1 MNTFATR
8 VHASRDGR
16 FAGGFTLVEV
26 LIAVAVLAIAMAAI
40 ISAMARQADN
50 AGYLR
55 QKTIAL
61 WVAHNR
67 LTELQLK
74 PEWPAIGRAD
84 GKMEMSGLEWRWE
97 TTVTQAPGQ
106 KKLRRIDIKVRAPGQ
121 KEKEG
126 SLAQLT
132 TFIAGG
138 ES

>member
-1 MNTFATR
+1 MSALAVR
-8 VHASRDGR
+8 ARASSG
-16 FAGGFTLVEV
+16 GGFTLVEV
-26 LIAVAVLAIAMAAI
+26 LVAVAVLAIAMAAI

-55 QKTIAL
+55 QKTIAI

-84 GKMEMSGLEWRWE
+84 GKMEMSGVEWKWE
-97 TTVTQAPGQ
+97 TAVTKAPGQ
-106 KKLRRIDIKVRAPGQ
+106 DKLRRIDIKVFAPGQ
-121 KEKEG
+121 KKDG
-126 SLAQLT
+126 ALAQLT
-132 TFIAGG
+132 SFIAGG